1 MTQDPAGDVRS
12 QAGPDPGRTGTVKAR
27 AVRLVFRLFMAA
39 LIVLL
44 GVRTYEET
52 AVALARSNGSLRT
65 VGATVTG
72 LTGHTESGR
81 EGGGQDGGSGRW
93 FVHTEYTIELRVG
106 DELKTVDGVPDD
118 SAHGLQEGQRVEAGL
133 WHGRIVEIDGR
144 DVWPG
149 WHPGAWDI
157 ALFVL
162 YPLIMGY
169 LLALAVAAF
178 AYVMCR
184 RDRVRL
190 ERRDRA
196 GPWLLGFLVGVAA
209 ISALIG
215 CAAFGIRPVFWPLVP
230 VGAGTVA
237 ALVRLRVVVGRI
249 RAAGTMDVSD
259 GGRPAPV

>member
-1 MTQDPAGDVRS
+1 
-12 QAGPDPGRTGTVKAR
+12 
-27 AVRLVFRLFMAA
+27 MAA

-44 GVRTYEET
+44 AVRTYEET

-81 EGGGQDGGSGRW
+81 EGGGQDGGSGIW

-118 SAHGLQEGQRVEAGL
+118 SAHALQEGQRVEAGL
-133 WHGRIVEIDGR
+133 WHGRVVEIDGR

-149 WHPGAWDI
+149 WHPGGWDI

-169 LLALAVAAF
+169 LMALAVAAF
-178 AYVMCR
+178 AYVICR
-184 RDRVRL
+184 RGPVRL
-190 ERRDRA
+190 ERRERS
-196 GPWLLGFLVGVAA
+196 GPWLLGFFVGVAA
-209 ISALIG
+209 IFVLIV

-237 ALVRLRVVVGRI
+237 ALVRVPVVIRRI
-249 RAAGTMDVSD
+249 RAARTMDVP
-259 GGRPAPV
+259 GGSRSAAV